1 MAEHDLQVAVKAAI
15 DAIMP
20 ISGVGTVEVYDHVP
34 QDTDQ
39 PFIKIGENTTS
50 GDDTKTDLGVVHEV
64 EVNVY
69 SSYRG
74 LKEVKL
80 MIDAIR
86 EALNLAALTVSG
98 YSSTQ
103 LRYVSSITFEEPD
116 GTRGV
121 IRFRTTTYA

>member
-1 MAEHDLQVAVKAAI
+1 MSEHNLQVALKAAL

-20 ISGVGTVEVYDHVP
+20 ISGVGTVPVYDRVP
-34 QDTDQ
+34 QDTEQ
-39 PFIKIGENTTS
+39 PFIKIGENPVTQV
-50 GDDTKTDLGVVHEV
+50 DTKTDTGKEHEV
-64 EVNVY
+64 EINIY

-80 MIDAIR
+80 ISDAIYD
-86 EALNLAALTVSG
+86 ALNLVTLTVAG

-103 LRYVSSITFEEPD
+103 LRFVRSIPFEEPD

-121 IRFRTTTYA
+121 LRFRMTTYV